1 MIRNT
6 LTETDAKALNTVA
19 RLLKQQKL
27 LDDDGI
33 ECLMEDAILALQ
45 DGPPQEQRSFTGSF
59 RAAKFIVEYDHDE
72 LELDVTYAF
81 KNQAIIILR
90 ARREGR

>member
-1 MIRNT
+1 M
-6 LTETDAKALNTVA
+6 TETDAKALNTVA
-19 RLLKQQKL
+19 RLLRQQKL

-45 DGPPQEQRSFTGSF
+45 DDPPEEQRPLTGSF
-59 RAAKFIVEYDHDE
+59 KAAKFRIEYDHDE

-81 KNQAIIILR
+81 DDQAIIILR
-90 ARREGR
+90 ARREGTPL